1 MSCSVCGT
9 VMSQI
14 LSLDLLTKEKP
25 SKNVFSFE
33 IPPSLT
39 QYPHNVKFSYLI
51 KTFNQNV

>member
-9 VMSQI
+9 VMNQI